1 MSAQSL
7 RRAAERCEQASR
19 LTVMSRITPAGA
31 GLMAQMFRHAAAL
44 AAESEVEAGRASD
57 SAMTYVEPK
66 YDPLVA
72 LLIEMSK
79 MSDDRAD
86 AHLNRAKII
95 VGGGEQS

>member
-7 RRAAERCEQASR
+7 QRAAARCEEASN

-31 GLMAQMFRHAAAL
+31 GVMARMFRHAAAL
-44 AAESEVEAGRASD
+44 AAEAEVEAGRASD
-57 SAMTYVEPK
+57 NAMTYVEPK

-86 AHLNRAKII
+86 QYLSRARII
-95 VGGGEQS
+95 VGGEQ